1 MARNTD
7 RTDNDEQDL
16 VLSAEELRVRRIE
29 EEAGRLRTSK
39 RVETRQVEHTV
50 DRQVEQASMDR
61 EAPLEGDSGEI
72 ETLEDGSISIP
83 VFEEQ
88 LVIEKRLVV
97 RERVIIRKHTIT
109 QQQHVQA
116 DLRREHLDVEADDE
130 VADRVSGE
138 LLDRDG
144 QDEVVDR
151 ANERTRD

>member
-1 MARNTD
+1 MARND
-7 RTDNDEQDL
+7 ERTEDGDQNV
-16 VLSAEELRVRRIE
+16 VLSADELRVRRVQ

-39 RVETRQVEHTV
+39 RIETLPVEHMI

-97 RERVIIRKHTIT
+97 RERVIIRKQTIT

-116 DLRREHLDVEADDE
+116 ELRREHLDVEADDDVRE
-130 VADRVSGE
+130 RVTGE

-144 QDEVVDR
+144 DVGDR
-151 ANERTRD
+151 ADERTRD

>member
-1 MARNTD
+1 MARKTE
-7 RTDNDEQDL
+7 RTDEGADDL
-16 VLSAEELRVRRIE
+16 ILSADELRVRRVE

-39 RVETRQVEHTV
+39 RIESVPVERTI
-50 DRQVEQASMDR
+50 DRKIEQASMDR

-97 RERVIIRKHTIT
+97 RERVIIRKLTVT

-116 DLRREHLDVEADDE
+116 DLRREHLDVEADADI
-130 VADRVSGE
+130 ADRVSGE
-138 LLDRDG
+138 LLDRDVG
-144 QDEVVDR
+144 DR
-151 ANERTRD
+151 ATERTRD